1 MIEIANLTKIYNSGK
16 PNSQTAL
23 DNVSFTVSDGELVAV
38 IGKSGAGKS
47 TLLNIVACLDTP
59 TSGSVILDGEEI
71 SSASEK
77 KRAAVRMN
85 KLGIVTQTPLLVEE
99 ISAVENVKLPLVL
112 KKLKMS
118 ECNQKAANLLKSV
131 GLEGKI
137 EQTVKTLSGGE
148 KQRVSI
154 ARALASNPKIILADE
169 PTGNLDTENASAVFN
184 ILKNVAKLGI
194 TVIVVT
200 HDADIAGMCDR
211 ILELSDG
218 KLKSDVSKTP
228 A

>member
-59 TSGSVILDGEEI
+59 TSGSVILDREEI

-118 ECNQKAANLLKSV
+118 ECNQRAANLLKSV

-154 ARALASNPKIILADE
+154 ARALASDPKIILADE

-200 HDADIAGMCDR
+200 HDVDIAGMCDR

>member
-1 MIEIANLTKIYNSGK
+1 MIEIANLTKIYNSCK

-154 ARALASNPKIILADE
+154 ARALASDPKIILADE

-200 HDADIAGMCDR
+200 HDIDIAGMCDR

-218 KLKSDVSKTP
+218 KLKSDVSKTT

>member
-154 ARALASNPKIILADE
+154 ARALASDPKIILADE

-200 HDADIAGMCDR
+200 HDVDIAGMCDR
-211 ILELSDG
+211 ILKLSDG
-218 KLKSDVSKTP
+218 KLKSDVSKTT

>member
-1 MIEIANLTKIYNSGK
+1 M
-16 PNSQTAL
+16 
-23 DNVSFTVSDGELVAV
+23 
-38 IGKSGAGKS
+38 
-47 TLLNIVACLDTP
+47 
-59 TSGSVILDGEEI
+59 
-71 SSASEK
+71 
-77 KRAAVRMN
+77 
-85 KLGIVTQTPLLVEE
+85 EE

-154 ARALASNPKIILADE
+154 ARALASDPKIILADE

>member
-23 DNVSFTVSDGELVAV
+23 YNVSFTVSDGELVAV

-154 ARALASNPKIILADE
+154 ARALASDPKIILADE
-169 PTGNLDTENASAVFN
+169 PTGNLDIENASAVFN

-218 KLKSDVSKTP
+218 KLKSDVSKTT

>member
-154 ARALASNPKIILADE
+154 ARALASDPKIILADE

-200 HDADIAGMCDR
+200 HDIDIAGMCDR

-218 KLKSDVSKTP
+218 KLKSDVSKTT

>member
-59 TSGSVILDGEEI
+59 TSGSVILDGEEM

-154 ARALASNPKIILADE
+154 ARALASDPKIILADE
-169 PTGNLDTENASAVFN
+169 PTGSLDTENASAVFN

-218 KLKSDVSKTP
+218 KLKSDVSKTT

>member
-23 DNVSFTVSDGELVAV
+23 DNVSFIVSDGELVAV

-154 ARALASNPKIILADE
+154 ARALASDPKIILADE

-200 HDADIAGMCDR
+200 HDVDIAGMCDR

-218 KLKSDVSKTP
+218 KLKSDVSKTT

>member
-77 KRAAVRMN
+77 KRATVRMN

-154 ARALASNPKIILADE
+154 ARALASDPKIILADE

>member
-154 ARALASNPKIILADE
+154 ARALASDPKIILADE

-194 TVIVVT
+194 IVIVVT

>member
-38 IGKSGAGKS
+38 VGKSGAGKS

-118 ECNQKAANLLKSV
+118 ECNQKAANFLKSV
-131 GLEGKI
+131 GLEHKI
-137 EQTVKTLSGGE
+137 NQTVQTLSGGE
-148 KQRVSI
+148 KQRVAI
-154 ARALASNPKIILADE
+154 ARALASDPKVILADE
-169 PTGNLDTENASAVFN
+169 PTGNLDTENADAIFD
-184 ILKNVAKLGI
+184 ILKNIAKLKI
-194 TVIVVT
+194 TVIIVT
-200 HDADIAGMCDR
+200 HDSDIAAKCDR
-211 ILELSDG
+211 ILTLSDG
-218 KLKSDVSKTP
+218 AIKSDVIAAK
-228 A
+228 

>member
-1 MIEIANLTKIYNSGK
+1 
-16 PNSQTAL
+16 
-23 DNVSFTVSDGELVAV
+23 
-38 IGKSGAGKS
+38 AGKS

-154 ARALASNPKIILADE
+154 ARALASDPKIILADE

-200 HDADIAGMCDR
+200 HDADIAAMCDR

-218 KLKSDVSKTP
+218 KLKSDVSKTH

>member
-23 DNVSFTVSDGELVAV
+23 DNVSFTVLDGELVAV

-154 ARALASNPKIILADE
+154 ARALASDPKIILADE

-200 HDADIAGMCDR
+200 HDVDIAGMCDR

-218 KLKSDVSKTP
+218 KLKSDVSKTT

>member
-154 ARALASNPKIILADE
+154 ARALASDPKIILADE

-200 HDADIAGMCDR
+200 HDVDIAGMCDR

-218 KLKSDVSKTP
+218 KLKSDVSKTL

>member
-154 ARALASNPKIILADE
+154 ARALASDPKIILADE

-200 HDADIAGMCDR
+200 HDVDIAGMCDR

-218 KLKSDVSKTP
+218 KLKSDVSKTT

>member
-1 MIEIANLTKIYNSGK
+1 MIEIANLTKIYNNGK

-154 ARALASNPKIILADE
+154 ARALASDPKIILADE

-200 HDADIAGMCDR
+200 HDADIAAMCDR

>member
-154 ARALASNPKIILADE
+154 ARALASDPKIILADE

-200 HDADIAGMCDR
+200 HDADIAGMFDR

-218 KLKSDVSKTP
+218 KLKSDVSKTT

>member
-47 TLLNIVACLDTP
+47 TLSNIVACLDTP

-154 ARALASNPKIILADE
+154 ARALASDPKIILADE

-218 KLKSDVSKTP
+218 KLKSDVSKTT

>member
-154 ARALASNPKIILADE
+154 ARALASDPKIILADE

-200 HDADIAGMCDR
+200 HDADIAGMCAR

-218 KLKSDVSKTP
+218 KLKSDVSKTT

>member
-71 SSASEK
+71 SSSSEK

-154 ARALASNPKIILADE
+154 ARALASDPKIILADE

>member
-154 ARALASNPKIILADE
+154 ARALASDPKIILADE

-200 HDADIAGMCDR
+200 HDADIAAMCDR

-218 KLKSDVSKTP
+218 KLKSDVSKTH

>member
-137 EQTVKTLSGGE
+137 EQAVKTLSGGE

-154 ARALASNPKIILADE
+154 ARALASDPKIILADE

-218 KLKSDVSKTP
+218 KLKSDVSKTT

>member
-154 ARALASNPKIILADE
+154 ARALASDPKIILADE

-218 KLKSDVSKTP
+218 KLKSDVSKTT

>member
-1 MIEIANLTKIYNSGK
+1 
-16 PNSQTAL
+16 
-23 DNVSFTVSDGELVAV
+23 
-38 IGKSGAGKS
+38 
-47 TLLNIVACLDTP
+47 
-59 TSGSVILDGEEI
+59 
-71 SSASEK
+71 
-77 KRAAVRMN
+77 MN

-154 ARALASNPKIILADE
+154 ARALASDPKIILADE

-218 KLKSDVSKTP
+218 KLKSDVSKTT

>member
-154 ARALASNPKIILADE
+154 ARALASDPKIILADE

-200 HDADIAGMCDR
+200 HDVDISGMCDR

-218 KLKSDVSKTP
+218 KLKSDVSKTT

>member
-71 SSASEK
+71 SSTSEK

-154 ARALASNPKIILADE
+154 ARALASDPKIILADE

-200 HDADIAGMCDR
+200 HDVDIAGMCDR

-218 KLKSDVSKTP
+218 KLKSDVSKTT

>member
-154 ARALASNPKIILADE
+154 ARALASDPKIILADE

-200 HDADIAGMCDR
+200 HDVDIAGMCDR

>member
-118 ECNQKAANLLKSV
+118 ECNQRAANLLKSV

-154 ARALASNPKIILADE
+154 ARALASDPKIILADE

>member
-154 ARALASNPKIILADE
+154 ARALASDPKIILADE

-200 HDADIAGMCDR
+200 HDVDIAGMCDR

-218 KLKSDVSKTP
+218 KLKSDVSKTS

>member
-154 ARALASNPKIILADE
+154 ARALASDPKIILADE

-200 HDADIAGMCDR
+200 HDTDIAGMCDR

>member
-23 DNVSFTVSDGELVAV
+23 DKVSFTVSDGELVAV

-154 ARALASNPKIILADE
+154 ARALASDPKIILADE

-200 HDADIAGMCDR
+200 HDVDIAGMCDR

-218 KLKSDVSKTP
+218 KLKSDVSKTT

>member
-118 ECNQKAANLLKSV
+118 GCNQKAANLLKSV

-154 ARALASNPKIILADE
+154 ARALASDPKIILADE

>member
-47 TLLNIVACLDTP
+47 TLLNIVACLDIP

-154 ARALASNPKIILADE
+154 ARALASDPKIILADE
-169 PTGNLDTENASAVFN
+169 PTGNLDIENASAVFN

>member
-59 TSGSVILDGEEI
+59 TLGSVILDGEEI

-154 ARALASNPKIILADE
+154 ARALASDPKIILADE

>member
-59 TSGSVILDGEEI
+59 TLGSVILDGEEI

-118 ECNQKAANLLKSV
+118 ECNQRAANLLKSV

-154 ARALASNPKIILADE
+154 ARALASDPKIILADE

-200 HDADIAGMCDR
+200 HDVDIAGMCDR

-218 KLKSDVSKTP
+218 KLKSDVSKTT

>member
-154 ARALASNPKIILADE
+154 ARALASDPKIILADE

-184 ILKNVAKLGI
+184 IPKNVAKLGI

-200 HDADIAGMCDR
+200 HDVDIAGMCDR

-218 KLKSDVSKTP
+218 KLKSDISKTT

>member
-59 TSGSVILDGEEI
+59 TSGNVILDGEEI

-154 ARALASNPKIILADE
+154 ARALASDPKIILADE

-200 HDADIAGMCDR
+200 HDVDIAGMCDR

>member
-16 PNSQTAL
+16 PNSQKAL

-154 ARALASNPKIILADE
+154 ARALASDPKIILADE